1 MNKTELDNE
10 ISFLKKDFPKLNSLK
25 EEDLF
30 SLVCLKYFYYPADFT
45 YTHYKECFVDGKN
58 DGGIDLVVVNDLD
71 SYSST
76 LSLIQS
82 KFVSS
87 ISNKQ
92 DIVDIFTKILHT
104 YEDFINNK
112 TTKYNPRLKRILKD
126 KLDYIEDMDNL
137 IEFVLFISVEA
148 DSDRKE
154 EIKEFIECVSSL
166 NEYLITIYYL
176 DDILAQIN
184 SVNDP
189 KRFVDEGKIKIGK
202 HDGSL
207 KFGEHGLLVNVSSNS
222 LRDLYDRYKNK
233 GLFEQN
239 FRYFIRNKKID
250 DKIKSSLQRKRE
262 DFWFL
267 NNGIIIS
274 CKDFKPDGDNIRLWD
289 FSIVNGCQTTTLI
302 GEYKG
307 KNENEDFYLPC
318 KIVKSK
324 SDNETDF
331 SHFMSEIA
339 EASNSQKPISDRD
352 LKSNRPEQRKLQKQ
366 LKENE
371 PFIYLEIKRG
381 ENNRKGLESWQKI
394 KNDELGQYILSFNL
408 QQPGTARSGKR
419 KIFSADKTYK
429 SVFLRHQCKDNI
441 VDLLK
446 LKELYNN
453 YVDKQLRDDK
463 FVDLEQE
470 SVARNGK
477 FIVISLIGLFL
488 KQLRGLISFKGFARD
503 ENWSI
508 QLEKDNL
515 DGRIFDCNYTNDDFY
530 IKLNG
535 LFQLIIM
542 ELSNLY
548 KMREKEEKTVS
559 NFFKADGKYQKII
572 IKHFIDS
579 VFNNEYRMNEVNN
592 YLEIFEEKITTAN
605 TPL

>member
-1 MNKTELDNE
+1 MNKNDLEKE
-10 ISFLKKDFPKLNSLK
+10 IIYLKEDFPKLNNLK

-30 SLVCLKYFYYPADFT
+30 SLICLKYFYHPDDFT

-58 DGGIDLVVVNDLD
+58 DGGIDLVVINDLD
-71 SYSST
+71 SYSAT

-82 KFVSS
+82 KYVSA

-92 DIVDIFTKILHT
+92 DIKDIFTKIHQT
-104 YEDFINNK
+104 YEDFNNNK
-112 TTKYNPRLKRILKD
+112 TSKYNPRLKRILKD
-126 KLDYIEDMDNL
+126 KLDYIDDMDNL
-137 IEFVLFISVEA
+137 IEFVLFISVDVDEK
-148 DSDRKE
+148 RKE
-154 EIKEFIECVSSL
+154 EIQEAINCTSSL
-166 NEYLITIYYL
+166 NDYLVTIYYL
-176 DDILAQIN
+176 DDILAQIS

-189 KRFVDEGKIKIGK
+189 KRFVDEGKISISKN
-202 HDGSL
+202 DGTL
-207 KFGEHGLLVNVSSNS
+207 KFGDHGLLVNVSSNS

-250 DKIKSSLQRKRE
+250 DKIRSSLQRKRD

-274 CKDFKPDGDNIRLWD
+274 CKDFKPDGDNIKLWD

-307 KNENEDFYLPC
+307 KNENDDFYLPC

-324 SDNETDF
+324 SDNEVAF

-352 LKSNRPEQRKLQKQ
+352 LKSNRPEQRNLQKL

-381 ENNRKGLESWQKI
+381 ENNKKGLENWQRI

-419 KIFSADKTYK
+419 RIFSSDKTYR
-429 SVFLRHQCKDNI
+429 SVFLRHHSKDNI
-441 VDLLK
+441 VDVLK
-446 LKELYNN
+446 LKEYYNG
-453 YVDKQLRDDK
+453 YVDKQLKEDK

-470 SVARNGK
+470 SVARNGR

-488 KQLRGLISFKGFARD
+488 KHKRELITFKGFARD
-503 ENWSI
+503 ENWNI

-515 DGRIFDCNYTNDDFY
+515 DGNIFDIAYTNDDFHL
-530 IKLNG
+530 KLNG

-559 NFFKADGKYQKII
+559 NFFKADSKYQKII

-579 VFNNEYRMNEVNN
+579 IFNNEYRMREVDN
-592 YLEIFEEKITTAN
+592 YLEIFEKKITTAN
-605 TPL
+605 IL